1 MFTIRKPQVRL
12 HYMKVPLS
20 EHGSLDSL
28 QSPTINVM
36 VIPTR
41 LMFQPRLETTPL
53 DIVQFSDY
61 DEKGGEA

>member
-1 MFTIRKPQVRL
+1 MITVRKPKIRL
-12 HYMKVPLS
+12 HYMKEPKTES
-20 EHGSLDSL
+20 GSLDSL

-53 DIVQFSDY
+53 DIVQISDY
-61 DEKGGEA
+61 DEQGGEA